1 PRKAAVDMQ
10 NAISEHHKPLS
21 IRVGYDVGPV
31 IEEAG
36 DLYGDTVNV
45 ASRMSQLA
53 QPGQILATARALE
66 FLPDHMK
73 ELARL
78 LSGITVRGKTQVL
91 NVGEI
96 VWEFRDDVTMVGT
109 GVEFGTDPD
118 SAPVPTLRLRHST
131 GELVLVDGSEI
142 KLGRSADCDILIVDP
157 KASRMHASIE
167 RRRDKFVL
175 IDRSANGTYV
185 VLDDKRE
192 IHLKREE
199 FTLSG
204 GGVLGFGQSP
214 RAPGADTVTFICE

>member
-1 PRKAAVDMQ
+1 
-10 NAISEHHKPLS
+10 
-21 IRVGYDVGPV
+21 
-31 IEEAG
+31 
-36 DLYGDTVNV
+36 
-45 ASRMSQLA
+45 
-53 QPGQILATARALE
+53 
-66 FLPDHMK
+66 MK

-214 RAPGADTVTFICE
+214 RAPGADTRHLYLRVGPTRRQPQILLNTGPIAPQARLRSESKMPGSWRAAS